1 MAKYLFLI
9 SHPAHF
15 HMFKWVMKNLQ
26 NKGHEVVTVIR
37 PKDIVEQLCK
47 EAGIPFYKV
56 GCRPSSGGKLGLA
69 KTLFKRVKETD
80 RVVKDVK
87 PDLLLGSD
95 GVLAYVGKYRHI
107 PSFEFFDDDYPV
119 IKLYANIYF
128 PFYSGLI
135 CPKVTDAARWTR
147 KKIGYD
153 GYQKLAYLHPNVF
166 TPDKRVVEKYFS
178 ADEPYFILRLVNL
191 TAHHDGGIR
200 GISTDVARSIIN
212 LLKPYG
218 KVYVTSEKPLGE
230 EFEQYRLQINPL
242 DIHHI
247 MYYAKIYVG
256 DSQSMAVEAA
266 LLGTPSLRFNDF
278 AGRISVLEELEHKY
292 GLTFGIPSN
301 RPDILYA
308 KIKELLTMPNLNEEF
323 QSRRKKMLSDK
334 IDVSAFFTWFIENYP
349 ESKKI
354 MKENPEYQYRFK

>member
-56 GCRPSSGGKLGLA
+56 GCRPSSGGNLELA
-69 KTLFKRVKETD
+69 KALFKRVKEID
-80 RVVKDVK
+80 GVVKK
-87 PDLLLGSD
+87 ERPDLLIGSD
-95 GVLAYVGKYRHI
+95 GVLAYVGKHRHI
-107 PSFEFFDDDYPV
+107 PSFEFFDDDYSV

-135 CPKVTDAARWTR
+135 CPKVTDAAKWTR

-166 TPDKRVVEKYFS
+166 TPDKRIVEKYFP

-191 TAHHDGGIR
+191 TAHHDGGIS
-200 GISTDVARSIIN
+200 GISTDVARNIIN
-212 LLKPYG
+212 LLEPYG
-218 KVYVTSEKPLGE
+218 KVYVTSEKTLGE

-266 LLGTPSLRFNDF
+266 LLGTPSLRFSDF

-308 KIKELLTMPNLNEEF
+308 KIEELLAMPNLNEEF

-349 ESKKI
+349 ESRKI
-354 MKENPEYQYRFK
+354 MQDNPDYQYRFK

>member
-1 MAKYLFLI
+1 MKLLFLI

-26 NKGHEVVTVIR
+26 NKGHKIVTVIR

-47 EAGIPFYKV
+47 EDGLSFYKV
-56 GCRPSSGGKLGLA
+56 CDRPSFGGKLELA
-69 KTLFKRVKETD
+69 RALFKRIEEIDVIVKRE
-80 RVVKDVK
+80 R

-95 GVLAYVGKYRHI
+95 GVLAYVGKHRHI
-107 PSFEFFDDDYPV
+107 PSFEFFDDDYSV

-128 PFYSGLI
+128 PFYTGLV
-135 CPKVTDAARWTR
+135 CPDVTDAARW
-147 KKIGYD
+147 KKKKTGYD

-166 TPDKRVVEKYFS
+166 APDKRVVEKYFP

-191 TAHHDGGIR
+191 TAHHDGGIS
-200 GISTDVARSIIN
+200 GIGTDVAKNIIN

-292 GLTFGIPSN
+292 GLTFGIPSKEPE
-301 RPDILYA
+301 RLYA
-308 KIKELLTMPNLNEEF
+308 KINELLSMTNLDEEF
-323 QSRRKKMLSDK
+323 QVRRQKMLADK

-349 ESKKI
+349 ESKRI
-354 MKENPEYQYRFK
+354 MQENPDYQYGFK